1 VHFTVKIIS
10 PASKQQGAALVGFSQ
25 DIRPLFRQRDI
36 DAMRQTRQFDLSSH
50 EDVSARAEMIFG
62 RLEAGD
68 MPCDSAWPQSKVD
81 LFRQWINQG
90 MQP

>member
-1 VHFTVKIIS
+1 M
-10 PASKQQGAALVGFSQ
+10 VGFLQ

-36 DAMRQTRQFDLSSH
+36 DAMRRTRQFDLSSYQ
-50 EDVSARAEMIFG
+50 DVSARAEMILS

-68 MPCDSAWPQSKVD
+68 MPCDSAWPNSQVD
-81 LFRQWINQG
+81 LFRQWMDQG